1 MDTLASYEELEF
13 PPPWTG
19 LQGHAGGKD
28 KSCEGPG
35 PSLDSGFFRVNKRL
49 LFIPKAL
56 VCGWGRAPSFLP
68 QSTGLYVA
76 HSPHKYVLG
85 RNRGLVQSQLCSGVC
100 DF

>member
-56 VCGWGRAPSFLP
+56 VCGWGRAPQLP
-68 QSTGLYVA
+68 ATEHRPV
-76 HSPHKYVLG
+76 
-85 RNRGLVQSQLCSGVC
+85 CSS
-100 DF
+100 

>member
-1 MDTLASYEELEF
+1 MDTLASYEELEV

-49 LFIPKAL
+49 LFIPKAF
-56 VCGWGRAPSFLP
+56 VCGWGSCVFFDNTEIKNINCFFMFKNLNN
-68 QSTGLYVA
+68 L
-76 HSPHKYVLG
+76 
-85 RNRGLVQSQLCSGVC
+85 
-100 DF
+100 